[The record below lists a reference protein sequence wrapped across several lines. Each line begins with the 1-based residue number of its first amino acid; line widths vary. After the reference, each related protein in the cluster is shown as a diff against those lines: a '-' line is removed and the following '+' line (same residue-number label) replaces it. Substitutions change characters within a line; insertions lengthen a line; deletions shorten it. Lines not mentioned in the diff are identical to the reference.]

1 MRVIEGI
8 RGSGKTTQLLKLADE
23 TGAVVVEPTA
33 RAANHAR
40 LLAHDMGL
48 KNVSVTYLTDFV
60 RMLLIHPWIHPE
72 TRYFIDELDDCLKI
86 MGVDGYSNTVTST
99 VIGGR

>member
-33 RAANHAR
+33 CVANYAR

-60 RMLLIHPWIHPE
+60 RMLWIHPE

-86 MGVDGYSNTVTST
+86 MGVDGYSNTVTSI